1 MRRYLLAA
9 AIAGAAITAV
19 PDPAVA
25 LMIAPPQPGQM
36 AITSPVVLT
45 GKVTAIEKDTVD
57 ATLPYAGAKDKQTYR
72 VAVVKIDTAM
82 AGADNLTHIKI
93 GFIPPAKPDPNL
105 NPPGGGIRP
114 PLGRPRFQ
122 APELKVGQEALFFLA
137 KHPTADFY
145 VIAGMNVPID
155 VTTAE
160 GKKTLEEVKKVTA
173 VLADPMKG
181 LKSDKADVRAEAAA
195 VMVTKYRAYPT
206 FGGETEQVA
215 IGADES
221 KLILKAL
228 TESEWKAGR
237 FGAPNAFNAFGQLG
251 LTAKDGWVQPVIA
264 AVPGQPA
271 PDYAGVMKDAFTKWL
286 AGPGKD
292 YRIKKVVSKAAK

>member
-1 MRRYLLAA
+1 MRRYLLAVA
-9 AIAGAAITAV
+9 AVAV
-19 PDPAVA
+19 IHDPATA
-25 LMIAPPQPGQM
+25 LMVAPPQPGQM

-72 VAVVKIDTAM
+72 VAVVKIDAAM

-93 GFIPPAKPDPNL
+93 GFVPPAKPDPNL

-145 VIAGMNVPID
+145 VIAGMNVPVD

-181 LKSDKADVRAEAAA
+181 LTSDKADARAEAAA
-195 VMVTKYRAYPT
+195 VMVTKYRSYPV

-228 TESEWKAGR
+228 TEGEWKPGR

-251 LTAKDGWVQPVIA
+251 LTAKDGWIQPVIA

-292 YRIKKVVSKAAK
+292 YRIKKVVPKK

>member
-72 VAVVKIDTAM
+72 VAVVKIDAAM

-93 GFIPPAKPDPNL
+93 GFVPPAKPDPNL

-145 VIAGMNVPID
+145 VIAGMNVPVD

-181 LKSDKADVRAEAAA
+181 LTSDKADARAEAAA
-195 VMVTKYRAYPT
+195 VMVTKYRSYPV

-228 TESEWKAGR
+228 TEGEWKPGR

-251 LTAKDGWVQPVIA
+251 LTAKDGWIQPVIA

-292 YRIKKVVSKAAK
+292 YRIKKVVPKK

>member
-1 MRRYLLAA
+1 MRRYLLAVA
-9 AIAGAAITAV
+9 AVAV
-19 PDPAVA
+19 IHDPATA
-25 LMIAPPQPGQM
+25 LMVAPPQPGQM

-72 VAVVKIDTAM
+72 VAVVKIDAAM

-93 GFIPPAKPDPNL
+93 GFVPPAKPDPNL

-145 VIAGMNVPID
+145 VIAGMNVPVD

-181 LKSDKADVRAEAAA
+181 LTSDKADARAEAAA
-195 VMVTKYRAYPT
+195 VMVTKYRSYPT

-228 TESEWKAGR
+228 TEGEWKPGR

-251 LTAKDGWVQPVIA
+251 LTAKDGWIQPVIA

-292 YRIKKVVSKAAK
+292 YRIKKVVPKK